1 MLTLAS
7 GTMPEL
13 QPCSQLLYLAFHS
26 RHVANGYAGGF
37 IIAACLCLQLHGDEL
52 CRGTGVLLL
61 AAGWSGGR
69 ACVRRP
75 PHAPKCCFRNH

>member
-52 CRGTGVLLL
+52 CRGTGVSQPSACRWMERRQGVRE
-61 AAGWSGGR
+61 AAAPR
-69 ACVRRP
+69 AKVL
-75 PHAPKCCFRNH
+75 H